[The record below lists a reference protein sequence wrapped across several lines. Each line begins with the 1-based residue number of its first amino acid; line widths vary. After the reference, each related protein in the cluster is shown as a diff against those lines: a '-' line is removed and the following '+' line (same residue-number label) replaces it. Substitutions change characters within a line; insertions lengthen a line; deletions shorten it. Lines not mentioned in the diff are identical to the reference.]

1 MYHKETAI
9 NSTMGFNE
17 IQNFVNDYA
26 EEIGTNLNAG
36 EIVSLFLFASLG
48 GFVLFVLSH
57 LFLWILKVFLGIYWI
72 LYCILLAYSLIRVVH
87 NKLRRKNR

>member
-1 MYHKETAI
+1 MD
-9 NSTMGFNE
+9 FNE
-17 IQNFVNDYA
+17 IQNLINEAVEY
-26 EEIGTNLNAG
+26 ICTNLNAG
-36 EIVSLFLFASLG
+36 EIVSLFLFGPLG

-72 LYCILLAYSLIRVVH
+72 LYCILLAYFLIRVVH